1 MASRGVASYNEPDR
15 TPPTKKSMPT
25 RFVQG
30 FRELLAAAL
39 VANDPSSGKKLG
51 SCIGVY
57 AFYDYDG
64 EPIYV
69 GQTWENFG
77 TRIGR
82 HLRGQRSDTLAYRIL
97 DPFEV
102 ADMELF
108 PVEELRKDVDKKRK
122 LDAIEY
128 SVYLKAIADSKY
140 RAILNEKIPPVSAS
154 VELPASYRF
163 TLVPKELREDREHP
177 DVRIARRAETLARVA
192 AVAHERGEVSAGL
205 RRVIVIQAVRLA
217 DLAAA
222 RLAYAE
228 GRKRPSPDAID
239 VPALV
244 GNVMVEFA
252 GEGDD
257 DDQDTGGA
265 AKPAVDVVH
274 GSPRISVGSERQHA
288 HPVAQDVK
296 PADDL
301 ANADER

>member
-1 MASRGVASYNEPDR
+1 MGSRGIASYNEPDKR
-15 TPPTKKSMPT
+15 PPTKKSMPT
-25 RFVQG
+25 KFVRG
-30 FRELLAAAL
+30 FRELLSDAL
-39 VANDPSSGKKLG
+39 NVVDPASGLKLG
-51 SCIGVY
+51 RCMGAY

-69 GQTWENFG
+69 GQTTEDFA

-102 ADMELF
+102 AEMELY
-108 PVEELRKDVDKKRK
+108 PVEHLRSEPSKSKREQV
-122 LDAIEY
+122 DAIEY
-128 SVYLKAIADSKY
+128 SAYFQAIRNSKY
-140 RAILNEKIPPVSAS
+140 KAILNEKIPPMSPEVG
-154 VELPASYRF
+154 LPASHRF
-163 TLVPKELREDREHP
+163 SLVPEDMRDEREHP

-228 GRKRPSPDAID
+228 GRRRPSPDAIN

-244 GNVMVEFA
+244 GNVLVEFPDD
-252 GEGDD
+252 GDL
-257 DDQDTGGA
+257 
-265 AKPAVDVVH
+265 
-274 GSPRISVGSERQHA
+274 E
-288 HPVAQDVK
+288 
-296 PADDL
+296 
-301 ANADER
+301 

>member
-1 MASRGVASYNEPDR
+1 MGSRGIASYNEPDKK
-15 TPPTKKSMPT
+15 PPTKKSMPT

-30 FRELLAAAL
+30 FRELLTEAL
-39 VANDPSSGKKLG
+39 NTVDPVNGKKLNR
-51 SCIGVY
+51 CVGVY
-57 AFYDYDG
+57 AFYDFDG

-69 GQTWENFG
+69 GQTREDFG

-102 ADMELF
+102 ADVELY
-108 PVEELRKDVDKKRK
+108 PVEVLRDDPAKQQIF
-122 LDAIEY
+122 DAIEY
-128 SVYLKAIADSKY
+128 SVYVNAIKNSKY
-140 RAILNEKIPPVSAS
+140 QAILNEKIPPVSPL
-154 VELPASYRF
+154 VDLPAAYRF
-163 TLVPKELREDREHP
+163 GLIPADMREDREHP

-228 GRKRPSPDAID
+228 GRVRPAPHAMD

-244 GNVMVEFA
+244 GNVMAEV
-252 GEGDD
+252 
-257 DDQDTGGA
+257 
-265 AKPAVDVVH
+265 
-274 GSPRISVGSERQHA
+274 S
-288 HPVAQDVK
+288 
-296 PADDL
+296 
-301 ANADER
+301 DENDSD

>member
-30 FRELLAAAL
+30 FRELLTEALAAT
-39 VANDPSSGKKLG
+39 DPQSAKKLG
-51 SCIGVY
+51 ACIGVY

-108 PVEELRKDVDKKRK
+108 PVEVLRKDTDKKRK

-140 RAILNEKIPPVSAS
+140 RAILNEKIPPVSAY
-154 VELPASYRF
+154 VDLPASYRF
-163 TLVPKELREDREHP
+163 TLVPKEMREDREHP

-228 GRKRPSPDAID
+228 GRKRPAPDAID

-252 GEGDD
+252 DGGDD
-257 DDQDTGGA
+257 DEQDVGGTR
-265 AKPAVDVVH
+265 PAVDLHNSSMSINVEVDTH
-274 GSPRISVGSERQHA
+274 RERAATEVGTHAGSA
-288 HPVAQDVK
+288 H
-296 PADDL
+296 
-301 ANADER
+301 ADER

>member
-1 MASRGVASYNEPDR
+1 MGSRGVASYNEPDKK
-15 TPPTKKSMPT
+15 PPTKKSMPT

-30 FRELLAAAL
+30 FRELLSEAL
-39 VANDPSSGKKLG
+39 DTVDPASGVTLG
-51 SCIGVY
+51 KCIGAY

-69 GQTWENFG
+69 GQTTEDFA

-102 ADMELF
+102 ADMELY
-108 PVEELRKDVDKKRK
+108 PTEHLRDQPSKVKRAQV
-122 LDAIEY
+122 DAIEY
-128 SVYLKAIADSKY
+128 SVYFHAIRNSKY
-140 RAILNEKIPPVSAS
+140 QAILNEKIPPVSDE

-163 TLVPKELREDREHP
+163 TLVPDSMREDREHP

-228 GRKRPSPDAID
+228 GRARPAPDAIN

-244 GNVMVEFA
+244 GNVMPEL
-252 GEGDD
+252 GDD
-257 DDQDTGGA
+257 
-265 AKPAVDVVH
+265 
-274 GSPRISVGSERQHA
+274 S
-288 HPVAQDVK
+288 
-296 PADDL
+296 DL
-301 ANADER
+301 EEV

>member
-1 MASRGVASYNEPDR
+1 MPA
-15 TPPTKKSMPT
+15 KKSMPT

-39 VANDPSSGKKLG
+39 NETDPASGKKLG
-51 SCIGVY
+51 QCIGVY

-77 TRIGR
+77 TRVGR

-102 ADMELF
+102 AEMELY
-108 PVEELRKDVDKKRK
+108 PLEELRNDTEKRAK

-128 SVYLKAIADSKY
+128 SVYVKAIERSKY
-140 RAILNEKIPPVSAS
+140 RAILNEKIPPVSEQ
-154 VELPASYRF
+154 VGLPPSYRF
-163 TLVPKELREDREHP
+163 TLIPADMREDREHP

-228 GRKRPSPDAID
+228 GRKRPAPGAID

-244 GNVMVEFA
+244 GNVMAEFS
-252 GEGDD
+252 GDA
-257 DDQDTGGA
+257 DT
-265 AKPAVDVVH
+265 D
-274 GSPRISVGSERQHA
+274 
-288 HPVAQDVK
+288 
-296 PADDL
+296 
-301 ANADER
+301 

>member
-1 MASRGVASYNEPDR
+1 
-15 TPPTKKSMPT
+15 MPT
-25 RFVQG
+25 AFVRG
-30 FRELLAAAL
+30 FRELLAEAL
-39 VANDPSSGKKLG
+39 ASVDPASGKRLG

-57 AFYDYDG
+57 AFYDFDG

-69 GQTWENFG
+69 GQTLEDFG

-102 ADMELF
+102 AEMELY
-108 PVEELRKDVDKKRK
+108 PLEYLRSESSRAVKQAKIN
-122 LDAIEY
+122 AIEY
-128 SVYLKAIADSKY
+128 SVYVRAIQESKY
-140 RAILNEKIPPVSAS
+140 KAILNEKIPPVSDP
-154 VELPASYRF
+154 VELPPHRRF
-163 TLVPKELREDREHP
+163 NLIPKGMREDREHP

-228 GRKRPSPDAID
+228 GRKRPDPASID

-244 GNVMVEFA
+244 GNVMKEF
-252 GEGDD
+252 GD
-257 DDQDTGGA
+257 A
-265 AKPAVDVVH
+265 
-274 GSPRISVGSERQHA
+274 EEE
-288 HPVAQDVK
+288 
-296 PADDL
+296 
-301 ANADER
+301 DERSPLF